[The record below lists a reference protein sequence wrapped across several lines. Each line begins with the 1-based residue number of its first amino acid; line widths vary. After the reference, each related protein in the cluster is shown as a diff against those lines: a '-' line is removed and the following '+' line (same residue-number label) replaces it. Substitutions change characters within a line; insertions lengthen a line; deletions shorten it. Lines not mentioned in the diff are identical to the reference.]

1 MVQQNRADGQ
11 ARAVIV
17 RNMSARPGLLAVWND
32 IAAEDEDEFNAWYV
46 EEHVPERLDI
56 PGILTARRYRDAAAP
71 HSYAAIYDTASL
83 AALAAPAYLERLAHP
98 TPRTQAIMP
107 RFRNMTRAACE
118 IAADFGAL
126 RAAGALLACVELAAA
141 PGEDA
146 LPILEANAGA
156 GRVRL
161 AIPDAKGTQVPNP
174 ESKFRA
180 APDRLPAP
188 FVLVEGHEEEAVRAA
203 AGEIGMALLAPG
215 PARLYRLI
223 LARGG

>member
-1 MVQQNRADGQ
+1 MP
-11 ARAVIV
+11 
-17 RNMSARPGLLAVWND
+17 ARPGLLAVWND
-32 IAAEDEDEFNAWYV
+32 IAAEDEAEFNAWYA

-56 PGILTARRYRDAAAP
+56 PGILSARRYRDAAAP
-71 HSYAAIYDTASL
+71 LSYAAIYDTASI
-83 AALAAPAYLERLAHP
+83 AALTAPVYLERLAHP
-98 TPRTQAIMP
+98 TPRTRAIMP

-118 IAADFGAL
+118 IAADYGEL
-126 RAAGALLACVELAAA
+126 RAPGALLACVELAAA
-141 PGEDA
+141 PGADA

-161 AIPDAKGTQVPNP
+161 AIPDAKATQVPNP

-203 AGEIGMALLAPG
+203 AGQIGMDLLAPG
-215 PARLYRLI
+215 PARIYRLI
-223 LARGG
+223 LARGA